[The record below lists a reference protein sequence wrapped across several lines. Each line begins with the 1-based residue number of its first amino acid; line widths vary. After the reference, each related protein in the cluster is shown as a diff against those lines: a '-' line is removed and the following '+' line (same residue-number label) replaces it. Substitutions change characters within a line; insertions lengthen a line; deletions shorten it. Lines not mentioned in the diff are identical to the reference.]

1 VSRRG
6 AVIVGALALAVL
18 LLHAV
23 LVRAMAHGHVAHVL
37 LGSGNAAPPIGAA
50 VLAASLVAA
59 RFLALVVA
67 PGVLLASF
75 ASLLAHGLV
84 GPKGRG
90 DEALGEAQDPSLRD

>member
-1 VSRRG
+1 MSRRG
-6 AVIVGALALAVL
+6 AFIVGVLALAVL

-37 LGSGNAAPPIGAA
+37 LGSGNATPPMDAA
-50 VLAASLVAA
+50 ALAISLVAA

-75 ASLLAHGLV
+75 VSLLAHGLV
-84 GPKGRG
+84 GPKGRVEEPN
-90 DEALGEAQDPSLRD
+90 DSEA